1 MSRAL
6 ACAAV
11 ASVCLAAPAV
21 AALPQPGSL
30 VPGRSL
36 AGIRIGEPAAA
47 VRATLGA
54 RYGVCQGCSTTT
66 WYFTYRP
73 FQQQGL
79 AVELMRGSVSA
90 VYTLWQPQG
99 WHALGGLQLGAVQ
112 GQVTKLAGALIP
124 VPCTGGYEALVSD
137 TRSVRT
143 AYYIV
148 DGKLWGFGLLHVFE
162 SPCR

>member
-11 ASVCLAAPAV
+11 AVFSLAPAAS

-36 AGIRIGEPAAA
+36 GGIRIGEPAAG
-47 VRATLGA
+47 VRAALGG
-54 RYGVCQGCSTTT
+54 RYGVCRGCARAT

-73 FQQQGL
+73 FEQHGL
-79 AVELMRGSVSA
+79 AVELTRGQVTA
-90 VYTLWQPQG
+90 VYTLWQPGG
-99 WHALGGLQLGAVQ
+99 WHAPGGLELGAVEAQ
-112 GQVTKLAGALIP
+112 LTKSTGALLP
-124 VPCTGGYEALVSD
+124 VTCAGYEVLVRD
-137 TRSVRT
+137 AHSVRT

-148 DGKLWGFGLLHVFE
+148 DGKLWGFGLLQAQA